1 MSLVKNFRN
10 LAFLI
15 LAAGVFP
22 ALWILTAS
30 GVISLP
36 DIVLGATISLETLMV
51 QFYFRKK
58 PAQEAS

>member
-1 MSLVKNFRN
+1 MDLIKNFRN

-22 ALWILTAS
+22 TLWILTAR
-30 GVISLP
+30 GVINLP

-58 PAQEAS
+58 PEGET